1 MTGAGVGRVG
11 GRHRRHRWAVAAG
24 LVVGLLFG
32 AATCGGGPD
41 GARWGPA
48 DPPAAVPPQLA
59 VTPADGSKDAL
70 LSTEIG
76 TRTDGKVSDLKLT
89 TKDGSPVA
97 GQLRPDGSSW
107 VPDRPLKPRT
117 RYTAVVTATGADG
130 ATASVG
136 TSFTTM
142 AEPSQRTG
150 TGLYLFDGRTYGV
163 AMPVVVEFVEPVPP
177 EARAGVQRRMF
188 VTTDPPQPGVWHWVE
203 DGRQAFYRAPEHWQP
218 GTTIKVRVAL
228 DGHPTGHGRYGDA
241 DRAATVA
248 IGDRLALTVDN
259 ATKSM
264 SVRADG
270 KLTETFPVSLGKP
283 STPSSSG
290 QMVVM
295 SREEQT
301 VFDTLDELGPVEGY
315 RVDISYALRLTWG
328 GEYIHSAPWSV
339 GDQGVRNVS
348 HGCVNLAPD
357 DAKWLFR
364 RIKVG
369 DPVTV
374 EGTERE
380 LAPGNGWTAWDM
392 SWEDFVAGSALP
404 VPDELRATVA
414 KPVPHAVPS

>member
-1 MTGAGVGRVG
+1 MG
-11 GRHRRHRWAVAAG
+11 RWAVAAG
-24 LVVGLLFG
+24 LAVGMLLSG
-32 AATCGGGPD
+32 AACGGPD
-41 GARWGPA
+41 GARWGPEAA
-48 DPPAAVPPQLA
+48 DPPAAAPPAAAPPELA
-59 VTPADGSKDAL
+59 VTPAAGSTGAL

-76 TRTDGKVSDLKLT
+76 TSTDGEITEVKLAA
-89 TKDGSPVA
+89 KDGDRVS
-97 GQLRPDGSSW
+97 GELRPDGSSW
-107 VPDRPLKPRT
+107 VPDRPLAPST
-117 RYTAVVTATGADG
+117 AYTAMVTAAGADG
-130 ATASVG
+130 ATTSVE
-136 TSFTTM
+136 TRFTTM
-142 AEPSQRTG
+142 PAPGQRTG

-163 AMPVVVEFVEPVPP
+163 AMPVVVEFVEPVPA
-177 EARAGVQRRMF
+177 EARAEVQRRMF

-218 GTTIKVRVAL
+218 GTTLQIRIAL
-228 DGHPTGHGRYGDA
+228 DGHPTGDGRYGDA
-241 DRAATVA
+241 DRSATA
-248 IGDRLALTVDN
+248 TIGDRLELKVNN

-264 SVRADG
+264 SVLEDG
-270 KLTETFPVSLGKP
+270 KRTETFPVSLGKP

-290 QMVVM
+290 RMVVM

-369 DPVTV
+369 DPVIVT
-374 EGTERE
+374 GTEHD
-380 LAPGNGWTAWDM
+380 LTQGNGWTAWDM
-392 SWEDFVAGSALP
+392 SWEEFVAGSALP
-404 VPDELRATVA
+404 IPDELQAAAA
-414 KPVPHAVPS
+414 KPMPHAVPS

>member
-1 MTGAGVGRVG
+1 MTGVRVG
-11 GRHRRHRWAVAAG
+11 RWAVAAG
-24 LVVGLLFG
+24 LAVGLVFG
-32 AATCGGGPD
+32 AAACGGGPD
-41 GARWGPA
+41 GARWGSDPA
-48 DPPAAVPPQLA
+48 DPPAVPPQLA
-59 VTPADGSKDAL
+59 VTPEEGSTGTT

-76 TRTDGKVSDLKLT
+76 TRTDGEITEVKLT
-89 TKDGSPVA
+89 TKEGDAVT
-97 GQLRPDGSSW
+97 GQQRPDGSSW
-107 VPDRPLKPRT
+107 VPDQPLEPRT

-130 ATASVG
+130 ATASAQ

-142 AEPSQRTG
+142 AAPSQRTG
-150 TGLYLFDGRTYGV
+150 TGLYLFDGRSYGV
-163 AMPVVVEFVEPVPP
+163 AMPVVVEFVEPVPAD
-177 EARAGVQRRMF
+177 ARAQVQRRMF

-218 GTTIKVRVAL
+218 GTTLQVRIGL
-228 DGHPTGHGRYGDA
+228 DGHPTGDGRYGDA
-241 DRAATVA
+241 DRSATA
-248 IGDRLALTVDN
+248 TIGDRLELTVDN
-259 ATKSM
+259 ASKSM
-264 SVRADG
+264 SVRENG
-270 KLTETFPVSLGKP
+270 KLTKTFPVSLGKP

-315 RVDISYALRLTWG
+315 RIDISYALRLTWG

-357 DAKWLFR
+357 DAQWLFK

-380 LAPGNGWTAWDM
+380 LAQGNGWTAWDM

-404 VPDELRATVA
+404 VPAELQATVA
-414 KPVPHAVPS
+414 SPMPHAVPN